1 MGACRYDASIPMT
14 VDSDFSR
21 APVAHAPTLGA
32 AAAPSSLPTSRRKP
46 WLDGMRV
53 RDAVF
58 QKLLVC
64 ADVLAAGTG
73 IAVLAILGGHGLPM
87 ASLWTLPLIV
97 VFARLTGRYGGDE
110 MTLRKS
116 TLEEL
121 PELLVLSGA
130 NALAWSLISSIGSVN
145 AHLADGGV
153 AVLWAATAI
162 ALPVFRLAARK
173 LAAVAAPHERVLI
186 VGNAASRALL
196 ASSLGTDPCARLE
209 VVGFLPLEDERRAH
223 SDWGERSRRRR
234 TRTFEDLETVVR
246 ELDVHRVFLIPTNAD
261 GETILE
267 AVRRASRLG
276 IRVSLVPRLFEV
288 VGSAVAFD
296 MVGGVTVLGVRRPGL
311 SRGARLCK
319 RSMDVAGASLCL
331 LVLAPLIALVA
342 IAIKLDSSGPVF
354 FRQQR
359 VGRDGE
365 VFGILKFRSMVA
377 DAEAQRSLLESLNET
392 SGNFKLTSDPRVTRV
407 GRFLRRCSIDEL
419 PQIINVLKGE
429 MSLVGPRPL
438 ILAEDRL
445 IEGRHRD
452 RLHLAPGITGP
463 WQVLGPARPPLSEM
477 VKTDY
482 LYAVNW
488 SVWSDV
494 KLVLRT
500 VSHVA
505 ARRGL

>member
-1 MGACRYDASIPMT
+1 MT
-14 VDSDFSR
+14 VESDFSLTGGR
-21 APVAHAPTLGA
+21 ATAPALTPVASAPTVP
-32 AAAPSSLPTSRRKP
+32 APKRMP
-46 WLDGMRV
+46 WLRGMHA
-53 RDAVF
+53 RDALF

-64 ADVLAAGTG
+64 GDLLSAATG
-73 IAVLAILGGHGLPM
+73 IAVLVVLGGHGLPL

-97 VFARLTGRYGGDE
+97 VFAKVTGRYGRDE

-121 PELLVLSGA
+121 PALLVLAGA
-130 NALAWSLISSIGSVN
+130 NAVAWSVITEV
-145 AHLADGGV
+145 ADVQTHLPGAGV
-153 AVLWAATAI
+153 AVLWTATAI
-162 ALPVFRLAARK
+162 ALPVFRAGARK
-173 LAAVAAPHERVLI
+173 FAALSAPHERVLI
-186 VGNAASRALL
+186 VGNAASRNLL
-196 ASSLGTDPCARLE
+196 ASSLGTDPAARLA
-209 VVGFLPLEDERRAH
+209 VVGFLPLECERRVET
-223 SDWGERSRRRR
+223 DWGERSRRRR
-234 TRTFEDLETVVR
+234 SRTFADLESVVR

-261 GETILE
+261 GETILD

-276 IRVSLVPRLFEV
+276 IKVSLVPRLFEV

-311 SRGARLCK
+311 SRGARMTK
-319 RSMDVAGASLCL
+319 RMMDVCGSALCL
-331 LVLAPLIALVA
+331 LVLAPLIAIVA
-342 IAIKLDSSGPVF
+342 IAIKLDSPGSMF

-365 VFGILKFRSMVA
+365 TFGILKFRSMVE
-377 DAEAQRSLLESLNET
+377 DAEAQRELLESLNET
-392 SGNFKLTSDPRVTRV
+392 SGNFKLADDPRVTRV
-407 GRFLRRCSIDEL
+407 GRLLRCCSIDEL
-419 PQIINVLKGE
+419 PQLINVLKGE

-438 ILAEDRL
+438 VLPEDCL

>member
-1 MGACRYDASIPMT
+1 MPIAAPDPMT
-14 VDSDFSR
+14 IDSDFPLSS
-21 APVAHAPTLGA
+21 APTTAPALSPA
-32 AAAPSSLPTSRRKP
+32 IVAPSRSAAVRKP

-64 ADVLAAGTG
+64 ADLLAAAAGVAVLAA
-73 IAVLAILGGHGLPM
+73 LGGHGLAV
-87 ASLWTLPLIV
+87 ASLWTIPLIV
-97 VFARLTGRYGGDE
+97 VLAKMSGRYGHDE

-121 PELLVLSGA
+121 PALVVLAGA
-130 NALAWSLISSIGSVN
+130 NALAWSVIALVANVHMSLRG
-145 AHLADGGV
+145 GGV
-153 AVLWAATAI
+153 VVLWLTTAV
-162 ALPVFRLAARK
+162 ALPVFRMGARK
-173 LAAVAAPHERVLI
+173 LGALAAPHERVLI

-196 ASSLGTDPCARLE
+196 ASSLGTDPAARLE
-209 VVGFLPLEDERRAH
+209 VVGFLPLEDERRVET
-223 SDWGERSRRRR
+223 DWGDRSRRRR
-234 TRTFEDLETVVR
+234 TRTFADLGTVVA

-296 MVGGVTVLGVRRPGL
+296 MVGGVTVLGVRPPGL
-311 SRGARLCK
+311 SRAARLTK
-319 RSMDVAGASLCL
+319 RTMDVCGSALCL
-331 LVLAPLIALVA
+331 FVLAPLMAIIAV
-342 IAIKLDSSGPVF
+342 AIKLDSPGPIF
-354 FRQQR
+354 FRQLR

-365 VFGILKFRSMVA
+365 TFGILKFRSMTA
-377 DAEAQRSLLESLNET
+377 DAEAQRALLESLNET
-392 SGNFKLTSDPRVTRV
+392 SGNFKLTADPRVTRV
-407 GRFLRRCSIDEL
+407 GRLLRACSIDEL
-419 PQIINVLKGE
+419 PQLINVLRGE

-438 ILAEDRL
+438 ILAEDSL

-488 SVWSDV
+488 SVWSDI

-500 VSHVA
+500 LAHVA